1 MVGDQCRQTAYYP
14 TGGPSIPSESSFLW
28 SLSAHWR
35 PTGVAF
41 GLKEPWQGV
50 GWHPWKPEIWG
61 SAAGWLFDSGKF
73 IPAES
78 ESRWQHPPGGA
89 GFKDRMR

>member
-1 MVGDQCRQTAYYP
+1 MVGDQCRRTAYYP

-61 SAAGWLFDSGKF
+61 SAAGWLTLASSFLLNLRADGNTHRGVL
-73 IPAES
+73 A
-78 ESRWQHPPGGA
+78 SRTE
-89 GFKDRMR
+89 